1 MDTRQSDNVGDV
13 AIVWTE
19 DNYNVHLI
27 HVLILIVIVISLN
40 IKECEILSFLI
51 INIMELLNEL
61 AKESGWSNG
70 CYTPEGECW

>member
-40 IKECEILSFLI
+40 IKECEILSFF
-51 INIMELLNEL
+51 
-61 AKESGWSNG
+61 
-70 CYTPEGECW
+70 